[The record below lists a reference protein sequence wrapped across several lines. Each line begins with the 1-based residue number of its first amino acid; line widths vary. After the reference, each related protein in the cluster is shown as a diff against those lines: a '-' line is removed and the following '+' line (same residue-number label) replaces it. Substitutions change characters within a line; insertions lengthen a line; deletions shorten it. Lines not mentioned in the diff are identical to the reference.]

1 VINNL
6 LPIMTEEP
14 LIPTDTPNPLAPEQ
28 SLKRPAEAQPEKEA
42 HPPQPIFEEDSA
54 VTKAEKVERHG
65 PEVAFGNAVAEDE
78 FEESPAKRLKLEPDP
93 TTNTEL
99 PKADARE
106 KVKGI
111 ALVKPE

>member
-1 VINNL
+1 
-6 LPIMTEEP
+6 MAEEP
-14 LIPTDTPNPLAPEQ
+14 SIPTDIANPLAPDQ
-28 SLKRPAEAQPEKEA
+28 SLKRPAEAQPEKA

-65 PEVAFGNAVAEDE
+65 PEIALGDASAEDV
-78 FEESPAKRLKLEPDP
+78 FEESPAKRLKLAADT
-93 TTNTEL
+93 TTNADVSNT
-99 PKADARE
+99 DARE

>member
-1 VINNL
+1 
-6 LPIMTEEP
+6 MAEEP
-14 LIPTDTPNPLAPEQ
+14 SVPTDISNPLAPEL
-28 SLKRPAEAQPEKEA
+28 SLKRPAEGHPEKA

-65 PEVAFGNAVAEDE
+65 PEVANGNAAAEDV
-78 FEESPAKRLKLEPDP
+78 FEESPAKRMKLGPDSTSSIQAP
-93 TTNTEL
+93 ET
-99 PKADARE
+99 DVRE